1 MISKFDEVIRPI
13 VSVRVVNP
21 SNNKSKIVLALL
33 DTGSD
38 RDIVAKNVSEELDMG
53 TWTETLTVKT
63 LDCYTSG
70 ERALT
75 KLSIQSVDGLYKADV
90 NGALIGEFLAGD
102 GDINPAHR
110 NVSKYKH
117 LADLPFK
124 DFDAELEM
132 IIGIAHIG
140 AWIGGDV

>member
-1 MISKFDEVIRPI
+1 MITKFDEVIRPI
-13 VSVRVVNP
+13 VTVRVVNP
-21 SNNKSKIVLALL
+21 KNGLSKIVLALL

-38 RDIVAKNVSEELDMG
+38 RDIVAKTVSDELKLSL
-53 TWTETLTVKT
+53 WTEHLTVKT
-63 LDCYTSG
+63 LDCYTTG

-75 KLSIQSVDGLYKADV
+75 KLSIQSVDGLYEADV
-90 NGALIGEFLAGD
+90 SGALVGEFLTGD
-102 GDINPAHR
+102 GDVNPAHR
-110 NVSKYKH
+110 NVSRYPH
-117 LADLPFK
+117 LADLPFE